1 MTWRAIV
8 TALDEGIGLH
18 SRVSVY
24 AHPLAGWPI
33 VWHIIGAL
41 GSTDTP
47 PDDILVLHRS
57 SVSLE
62 LTGESRAPVRT
73 RPIERGEDVA
83 AIRAALDAP
92 GLALLVDGCAPL
104 IEAATIARVLRAAE
118 TGIATLSL
126 GDEAET
132 HLLVGGEARAIAAA
146 EDPRRPAGARRV
158 IQTETDECIRV
169 VDRHTLSEAA
179 TAIQRRVIRAHESR
193 GVTFMLPS
201 TIWVDADVRIG
212 ADTVIY
218 PGAVIEGRTE
228 IGTECVIGPHSR
240 LVEATIGSGV
250 ELKGW
255 NYVTRT
261 SIRSH
266 AVLEPYV
273 RRGFD

>member
-1 MTWRAIV
+1 MSWRAIV
-8 TALDEGIGLH
+8 IALDEGIALQ

-33 VWHIIGAL
+33 VWHVISAL
-41 GSTDTP
+41 NGTDTP
-47 PDDILVLHRS
+47 PDEILVLHRS

-62 LTGESRAPVRT
+62 LSGESRAPVRA
-73 RPIERGEDVA
+73 RAIERGEDMA
-83 AIRAALDAP
+83 AIREQLDAP
-92 GLALLVDGCAPL
+92 GLAMLVDGCAPL
-104 IEAATIARVLRAAE
+104 IEPATIARVLRAAE
-118 TGIATLSL
+118 SSIATLSL
-126 GDEAET
+126 NDDADT
-132 HLLVGGEARAIAAA
+132 HLLVGGEGRAIAAV
-146 EDPRRPAGARRV
+146 EDPRRPTGARRV
-158 IQTETDECIRV
+158 LQTETDECIRII
-169 VDRHTLSEAA
+169 DRHSLSEAA

-218 PGAVIEGRTE
+218 PGAVLEGHTE